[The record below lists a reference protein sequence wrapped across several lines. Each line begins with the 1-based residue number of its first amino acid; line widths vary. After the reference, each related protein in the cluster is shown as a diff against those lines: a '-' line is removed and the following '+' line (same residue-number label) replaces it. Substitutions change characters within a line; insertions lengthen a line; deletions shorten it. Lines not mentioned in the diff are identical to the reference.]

1 VVTTV
6 ALVWLTA
13 EIVNLVWPRAVFG
26 DWYLNWGILIMTGAL
41 GVVGG
46 LIAWRVFP
54 PRSRPAAS
62 AAAGQA
68 EPARLAEPGAAAE
81 GGQ

>member
-1 VVTTV
+1 MTAV

-41 GVVGG
+41 GVIGG

-54 PRSRPAAS
+54 S
-62 AAAGQA
+62 AK
-68 EPARLAEPGAAAE
+68 E
-81 GGQ
+81 GR